1 MRGGPIGRRLFLS
14 DLGRGAVAIAV
25 VGGVGVAACSDDDEQ
40 VDATPTPGR
49 PAAATT
55 AKAADESAAT
65 PSTAVATPEPTETPE
80 GWRSALGGVGWRR
93 VQLPG
98 TPGGGFDAVSAYVL
112 VRGGEAA
119 VADTGLAGSADAIER
134 ELVAAG
140 VGWDDVGHVII
151 THWHFNHAGG
161 LPEVLRRA
169 TGATGYAGAADLAAI
184 PSPRPLVAV
193 GDGDRVFDLEIIE
206 TPGNTPGHI
215 SILDAAGGLLV
226 AGDALNSILSGRAVI
241 GPNPQFTA
249 DLELANSSVVKLAQR
264 EFETAVFGH
273 GDPVIGG
280 ASALV
285 AALAAEL

>member
-80 GWRSALGGVGWRR
+80 GSSSALGRVGWRR
-93 VQLPG
+93 VQFILG
-98 TPGGGFDAVSAYVL
+98 SVSAYVL

-119 VADTGLAGSADAIER
+119 VADTGVAGSADDIER
-134 ELVAAG
+134 ALVAAG
-140 VGWDDVGHVII
+140 VGWDDVGHVIL
-151 THWHFNHAGG
+151 THWHFDHAGG

-226 AGDALNSILSGRAVI
+226 AGDALNSVLSGGAVI

-264 EFETAVFGH
+264 EFEMVVFGH
-273 GDPVIGG
+273 GDPLIGG
-280 ASALV
+280 ASAAV
-285 AALAAEL
+285 AALAADL